1 MTIYNFD
8 KFIDRDGTFSVKWDY
23 TKRLFPDSDL
33 KPLPLWI
40 ADMDFPCSNEII
52 SALQERL
59 SNLVLGYSSGYTD
72 KYIDSVK
79 TWFKERF
86 NFKIDDSEI
95 FFSPGVVAALSYLI
109 QALTNEG
116 DGIIIQQPVYY
127 PFNEKIKANKRIVI
141 NNPLVYRDRRYEMD
155 FEDLE
160 EKISMKA
167 VKGMI
172 FCSPHNPVRRVWT
185 KEELLRLCS
194 IAKKYDKF
202 IISDEIHCDITR
214 EGITHNVLASLCDD
228 YKHRI
233 ITCTSPSKS
242 FNIAGLQI
250 SNIIIQNNEYKK
262 LWEEFAIKRGSL
274 HGPNALAMCATIA
287 AYNKSKLWLKEV
299 NSYIDSNIAFAKEYV
314 EKNLKKAKVI
324 NCEGTYLLWIDL
336 SGYGKTMEELK
347 ELISKKAKVILDEGT
362 MFGVEGDM
370 FERINVA
377 CPKNILKES
386 LERIKNVLES

>member
-1 MTIYNFD
+1 MTIYDFD
-8 KFIDRDGTFSVKWDY
+8 KFIDREDTFSVKWDY
-23 TKRLFPDSDL
+23 PKKLFPESDL

-52 SALQERL
+52 SALNKRL
-59 SNLVLGYSSGYTD
+59 SNLVLGYSSGYT
-72 KYIDSVK
+72 KEYNNAVK
-79 TWFKERF
+79 TWFKDRF

-109 QALTNEG
+109 QSLTNEG
-116 DGIIIQQPVYY
+116 NGIIIQKPVYY
-127 PFNEKIKANKRIVI
+127 PFEEKIKANKRVVV
-141 NNPLVYRDRRYEMD
+141 NNPLVYKDGKYEID
-155 FEDLE
+155 FDDLE
-160 EKISMKA
+160 EKMSMEN

-172 FCSPHNPVRRVWT
+172 FCSPHNPVGRVWT
-185 KEELLRLCS
+185 KEELIKLCS

-214 EGITHNVLASLCDD
+214 KGVTHTVLASLCED

-250 SNIIIQNNEYKK
+250 SNIIIQNDEYKK
-262 LWEEFAIKRGSL
+262 LWEEFAIKKGAL

-287 AYNKSKLWLKEV
+287 AYNESKLWLQEI
-299 NSYIDSNIAFAKEYV
+299 NSYIDSNITFVKDYV
-314 EKNLKKAKVI
+314 NKNMKKVKAI
-324 NCEGTYLLWIDL
+324 DCEGTYLLWLDL
-336 SGYGKTMEELK
+336 SGYGKTMK
-347 ELISKKAKVILDEGT
+347 EIKDLIQNKAKVILDEGT
-362 MFGVEGDM
+362 MFGKEGYG

-377 CPKNILKES
+377 CPRSILKES
-386 LERIKNVLES
+386 LERIKNVLE